1 MLFGVV
7 VNFRPAGSDFGA
19 ILSRRFAVEADT
31 ENAAL
36 RSVDSDLDWSNA
48 SFTDAHSMPL
58 AFFPAR
64 SPTAG
69 HPVCLD

>member
-1 MLFGVV
+1 MLFGVI
-7 VNFRPAGSDFGA
+7 VNFRPTGDALGA

-31 ENAAL
+31 EDAAL
-36 RSVDSDLDWSNA
+36 RSVDSDLDWRDA

-58 AFFPAR
+58 TFFSGLAP
-64 SPTAG
+64 SVG